1 MPTRPIWMRQLTKP
15 SAIFLTTAHLA
26 QLLIQRRLR
35 QPTVVLHYRTLSDDT
50 KTPREF
56 PSFSEMASCS
66 GWPIL
71 KINMHP
77 PLCGPGC
84 PYGVSVTIALRELIP
99 GTFSSFLIQLE
110 NLDMCCFMMSL
121 TRKSSDN
128 LNAAERRPGS

>member
-1 MPTRPIWMRQLTKP
+1 MRQLTKP
-15 SAIFLTTAHLA
+15 SAIFLTNAHLA
-26 QLLIQRRLR
+26 QLLIQRRIR
-35 QPTVVLHYRTLSDDT
+35 QSTAALHYRTLSANT

-56 PSFSEMASCS
+56 PSFSEMANCS

-84 PYGVSVTIALRELIP
+84 PYGVWATIALRELIP

-110 NLDMCCFMMSL
+110 HLDMCCFMMSL

-128 LNAAERRPGS
+128 LSAVERKAG